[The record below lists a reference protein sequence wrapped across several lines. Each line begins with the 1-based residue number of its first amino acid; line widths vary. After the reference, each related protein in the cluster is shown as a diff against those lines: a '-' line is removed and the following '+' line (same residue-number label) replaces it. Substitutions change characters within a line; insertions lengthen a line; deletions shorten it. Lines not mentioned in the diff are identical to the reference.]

1 MVKKT
6 VNFVEKYLKENFFD
20 DKKRIIT
27 QYVVENEK
35 KLIKKAKILK
45 NYIKIF

>member
-6 VNFVEKYLKENFFD
+6 VKFVVKKIKIKFFEEKI
-20 DKKRIIT
+20 RRIT
-27 QYVVENEK
+27 QYVVEKEK

-45 NYIKIF
+45 KSIKIF